1 VSSGLAAKRSVAE
14 ALAVLRLDA
23 LERRLLLSRA
33 SGLSREDMARRPELL
48 LDEEV
53 TTEFDRLITEREAGQ
68 PIAYLLGER
77 EFYGRSYKVDH
88 RVLIPRPESEL
99 LVDIALQSIGRGP
112 AKVLD
117 IGTGSG
123 CLAITLKLERPD
135 WEVGALDISGDAIN
149 VASGNAWSKG
159 AEISLCQADI
169 TIPDAPQSPLAR
181 LSPGSLDLV
190 VSNPPYVAEGDPHLA
205 QGDLRFEPKQALTDG
220 FNGLRVIDA
229 VITFSASRLKVGGQ
243 LLLEHGYDQAE
254 TVRQHLVAAGFGSVR
269 SWPDLAG
276 IERVSGGLA
285 TG

>member
-14 ALAVLRLDA
+14 ALAVQRLDA

-149 VASGNAWSKG
+149 VAKSAFVRLTSRSPTRLNRHWLACRLAHLIWS
-159 AEISLCQADI
+159 SLI
-169 TIPDAPQSPLAR
+169 LPMS
-181 LSPGSLDLV
+181 
-190 VSNPPYVAEGDPHLA
+190 
-205 QGDLRFEPKQALTDG
+205 
-220 FNGLRVIDA
+220 
-229 VITFSASRLKVGGQ
+229 LKVI
-243 LLLEHGYDQAE
+243 HIWHKA
-254 TVRQHLVAAGFGSVR
+254 TCVSSR
-269 SWPDLAG
+269 SKHSLMALMAC
-276 IERVSGGLA
+276 V
-285 TG
+285 